1 MNEMLEMV
9 KNAGTD
15 FIVGLV
21 PASEPY
27 AGKAITATAC
37 VVVLFFAWQLA
48 KLAYKI
54 IKDILSIISLIWSNI
69 VKALHKFVDF
79 MFKLP
84 GIIIRSRPP
93 KAKPVVVQKPMP
105 EPTEYLK
112 NEITALRAE
121 IKTLNIKSN
130 YVQEQKQIEE
140 IPKLQNSIEA
150 DYKTID
156 ELLSELKNLIGLK
169 SVKDEV
175 AAIINRITVR
185 KERQAKGLK
194 SIVMSNHLVFK
205 GNPGTGKTTV
215 ARILAS
221 IYCKL
226 GLLSKGHLVET
237 DRSGLVA
244 GYVGQTAIKTK
255 EVAEKAMGGIL
266 FIDEAY
272 SLSSKSDNDFGK
284 ESIDTLLKIM
294 EDNRDDFIVIV
305 AGYTD
310 EMGNFL
316 KSNPGLE
323 SRFNNFIDF
332 EDYNASELYEIF
344 AKMCQKDEYIVEKN
358 AIDPLKRYLADMY
371 ENRGENYANAR
382 DVRNFYE
389 KAIKRQENRL
399 AAIRNPSKNE
409 LVTMTMGDLFG
420 KGG

>member
-1 MNEMLEMV
+1 MNETLEMLKETV
-9 KNAGTD
+9 AQALDAGTSL
-15 FIVGLV
+15 IVGFA

-27 AGKAITATAC
+27 AGKALTATAY
-37 VVVLFFAWQLA
+37 VVAIFFAWQLA
-48 KLAYKI
+48 RLVFKI
-54 IKDILSIISLIWSNI
+54 IKDIFGIIALIWSNI
-69 VKALHKFVDF
+69 IRSVYKFIEF
-79 MFKLP
+79 MFRLPVILFGVAAKLL
-84 GIIIRSRPP
+84 RKSRQQ
-93 KAKPVVVQKPMP
+93 KAMPFIEQKRKP
-105 EPTEYLK
+105 EPIL
-112 NEITALRAE
+112 TAAIE
-121 IKTLNIKSN
+121 K
-130 YVQEQKQIEE
+130 QEQKREDILEPRSAVKTDE
-140 IPKLQNSIEA
+140 R
-150 DYKTID
+150 TID
-156 ELLSELKNLIGLK
+156 ELLFELNSLIGLK

-175 AAIINRITVR
+175 AAIINRIKVR

-305 AGYTD
+305 AGYTN
-310 EMGNFL
+310 EMGEFL
-316 KSNPGLE
+316 KTNPGLE

-332 EDYNASELYEIF
+332 EDYNANELYDIF
-344 AKMCQKDEYIVEKN
+344 ASMCEKN
-358 AIDPLKRYLADMY
+358 EYVIEKTAIEPLKQYLADMY
-371 ENRGENYANAR
+371 ESRGENYANAR

-399 AAIRNPSKNE
+399 AAIRRPTKGE
-409 LVTMTMGDLFG
+409 LVTITMNDLFG
-420 KGG
+420 RGEAL